1 MHTPKAKIASRYGP
15 ARYGPKPYGT
25 RRHTGG
31 KVAGRAGTKLF

>member
-31 KVAGRAGTKLF
+31 KEAGRAGTKLF